1 MKLITVPE
9 IAEKYNADPS
19 QLNKAI
25 KKAKIKTHL
34 VIRKATGKSCH
45 AIDVK
50 DMSTLTKEIP
60 SLVAKEASK
69 DQVAVSQVAREIA
82 DLRGNNPD
90 ISGLLKKCAS
100 RKIKLVERKVNGRL
114 VKCLNKKDYDLFMS
128 EETLK
133 KVV

>member
-1 MKLITVPE
+1 MKLIAVPE
-9 IAEKYNADPS
+9 IAKKYNADPS

-25 KKAKIKTHL
+25 KNAKIKTHT
-34 VIRKATGKSCH
+34 VIRGETGKSCH
-45 AIDVK
+45 AISEADVK
-50 DMSTLTKEIP
+50 VLIKKMP
-60 SLVAKEASK
+60 SLVAQGSTRDE
-69 DQVAVSQVAREIA
+69 VPLSQVAREIA

-114 VKCLNKKDYDLFMS
+114 VKCLNKKDYDLLMN
-128 EETLK
+128 EEALK

>member
-1 MKLITVPE
+1 MKLIAVPE

-25 KKAKIKTHL
+25 KNAKIKTHL
-34 VIRKATGKSCH
+34 VIRGATGKSCH
-45 AIDVK
+45 AISEADVK
-50 DMSTLTKEIP
+50 VLFKEMP
-60 SLVAKEASK
+60 SLVAQEATK
-69 DQVAVSQVAREIA
+69 NEVPLSQVAREIA
-82 DLRGNNPD
+82 KLRGNNPD

-100 RKIKLVERKVNGRL
+100 RKIKLVEKKVNGRL
-114 VKCLNKKDYDLFMS
+114 VKCFNKKDYDLLMS

>member
-1 MKLITVPE
+1 MKLIAVPE

-25 KKAKIKTHL
+25 KNAKIKTHL
-34 VIRKATGKSCH
+34 VIRGETGKSCH
-45 AIDVK
+45 AISDA
-50 DMSTLTKEIP
+50 DMKTLLKLVP
-60 SLVAKEASK
+60 SLTAKEAGK
-69 DQVAVSQVAREIA
+69 DEVPLSQVANEIA
-82 DLRGNNPD
+82 EVRGNNPD

-114 VKCLNKKDYDLFMS
+114 VKCLNKKDYDALMS
-128 EETLK
+128 EVSLK